1 MSKGTS
7 FVVFA
12 VTIVLSLVVAVGMPL
27 LVFFGG
33 FPLVFHTY
41 YDASSDHGFG
51 HAVVSF
57 VMVVINAV
65 AFPILSIF
73 FVRGWVKRQNKS
85 RFILS
90 VAIMLLVSIV
100 IQVAFSMLIELPVL
114 DDSTN

>member
-7 FVVFA
+7 FAVFA
-12 VTIVLSLVVAVGMPL
+12 ITIVLSLVIAVVMPL

-33 FPLVFHTY
+33 FPLLFHTY

-57 VMVVINAV
+57 AMVVINAV
-65 AFPILSIF
+65 AFPIISIF
-73 FVRGWVKRQNKS
+73 FVRGWVKRRNTA
-85 RFILS
+85 RLILS
-90 VAIMLLVSIV
+90 AAIMLLVSIV

-114 DDSTN
+114 EESTS